1 MTPDQPDSIDM
12 LSCIKQPGE
21 ITRKTLFINDLN
33 FDSLDIIEL
42 VMEIEDEFGMSIS
55 DTEAER
61 IQTVGAAVDYIVNV
75 VQSKSQE

>member
-1 MTPDQPDSIDM
+1 M

-21 ITRKTLFINDLN
+21 ITRKTSFINDLN